1 MKDQNEQTNQ
11 EATSGIFDL
20 EEQRRINTE
29 QEEGNED
36 GIRNGIYNIPKNGN
50 ESTKNDTENAPKQI
64 VVPEVDNSIKIE
76 PIPDVQLKNSKN
88 FIQKK
93 IVTYLYP
100 KNFSSSLMNYFE
112 ENQMNKINP
121 APIIPLNNSRNFKSK
136 KEISEQIKQ
145 IKENQI
151 DKSTTENQNKSVPIG
166 KVSNNQVSNEPVLN
180 NQVSNNLVS
189 SELVSDNQI
198 SNNQAS
204 NNPVFDN
211 QVSIE
216 PVSNYQISN
225 NIVSN
230 NSVSISSDLNTNQY
244 YIQATLIDKI
254 YYDKNKII
262 AIYKELYGYNLYAYE
277 YTIGENSNSNNNW
290 FFPNRFEA
298 LTYVINYYRQKY
310 ALNQFGFDPNFGGI
324 YT

>member
-1 MKDQNEQTNQ
+1 MEDHNEQTNQ
-11 EATSGIFDL
+11 EATSEIFED

-50 ESTKNDTENAPKQI
+50 ESTKNDSENAQEQI
-64 VVPEVDNSIKIE
+64 VVPEVDNTIKNE
-76 PIPDVQLKNSKN
+76 PIPDVQLEHSKN

-93 IVTYLYP
+93 FVTYLDD
-100 KNFSSSLMNYFE
+100 KNFTSSLMNYFDE
-112 ENQMNKINP
+112 DQMNKKNLT
-121 APIIPLNNSRNFKSK
+121 PIIPLNNSRNYKSK
-136 KEISEQIKQ
+136 KEINEQIMQ
-145 IKENQI
+145 TKENQI
-151 DKSTTENQNKSVPIG
+151 DKSTTENQNKSVPIE
-166 KVSNNQVSNEPVLN
+166 KISNNQVSNEPVLN

-189 SELVSDNQI
+189 SELVSNNQVSNELVFDNQI
-198 SNNQAS
+198 S
-204 NNPVFDN
+204 
-211 QVSIE
+211 IE
-216 PVSNYQISN
+216 TASNYQISN
-225 NIVSN
+225 NEVSN
-230 NSVSISSDLNTNQY
+230 NSVSISSALNTTQY
-244 YIQATLIDKI
+244 YIQATLVDKI

-298 LTYVINYYRQKY
+298 LTYVIDYYRQKY
-310 ALNQFGFDPNFGGI
+310 ALSQFRFDPNFGGI

>member
-50 ESTKNDTENAPKQI
+50 ESTKNDTENAQEQI
-64 VVPEVDNSIKIE
+64 VIPEADNMIKIE

-93 IVTYLYP
+93 FVTYLND
-100 KNFSSSLMNYFE
+100 KNFTSSLMNYFD
-112 ENQMNKINP
+112 ENQMNKKNLT
-121 APIIPLNNSRNFKSK
+121 PIIPLNNSRNYKSK
-136 KEISEQIKQ
+136 KEINEQIMQ
-145 IKENQI
+145 TKENQI
-151 DKSTTENQNKSVPIG
+151 QKSTTENQNKSVPIE
-166 KVSNNQVSNEPVLN
+166 KISNNQVSNEPVLN

-189 SELVSDNQI
+189 SELVSNNQVSNELVFDNQI
-198 SNNQAS
+198 S
-204 NNPVFDN
+204 
-211 QVSIE
+211 IE
-216 PVSNYQISN
+216 TASNYQISN
-225 NIVSN
+225 NVVSN
-230 NSVSISSDLNTNQY
+230 NSVSISSTLNKTQY
-244 YIQATLIDKI
+244 YIEATLIDKI

-298 LTYVINYYRQKY
+298 LTYAINYYRQKY

>member
-1 MKDQNEQTNQ
+1 MEDHNEQTNQ
-11 EATSGIFDL
+11 EETSGIFDL

-64 VVPEVDNSIKIE
+64 VVPEVDNAIKIE

-93 IVTYLYP
+93 LVTYLDP
-100 KNFSSSLMNYFE
+100 KNFTSSLMNYFD
-112 ENQMNKINP
+112 ENQMNKINLT
-121 APIIPLNNSRNFKSK
+121 PIIPLNNSRNYKSK
-136 KEISEQIKQ
+136 KEINEQIMQ
-145 IKENQI
+145 TKENQI
-151 DKSTTENQNKSVPIG
+151 QKSTTENQNKSVPIE

-189 SELVSDNQI
+189 SELVSNNQTSNI
-198 SNNQAS
+198 SVSNNQ
-204 NNPVFDN
+204 
-211 QVSIE
+211 VSSE
-216 PVSNYQISN
+216 PVSNYQLSN
-225 NIVSN
+225 NVVSN
-230 NSVSISSDLNTNQY
+230 NSVSISSTLNKTQY

>member
-1 MKDQNEQTNQ
+1 MEDQNEQTNQ
-11 EATSGIFDL
+11 EATSEIFED

-50 ESTKNDTENAPKQI
+50 ESTKNDSENAQEQI
-64 VVPEVDNSIKIE
+64 VVPEVDNTIKIE
-76 PIPDVQLKNSKN
+76 PIPDVQLENSKN

-93 IVTYLYP
+93 FVTYLDD
-100 KNFSSSLMNYFE
+100 KNFTSSLMNYFD
-112 ENQMNKINP
+112 ENQMNKKNLT
-121 APIIPLNNSRNFKSK
+121 PIIPLNNSRNYKSK
-136 KEISEQIKQ
+136 KEINEQIMQ
-145 IKENQI
+145 TKENQI
-151 DKSTTENQNKSVPIG
+151 QKSTTENQNKSVPIE

-189 SELVSDNQI
+189 SELVSNNQVSNELVFDNQI
-198 SNNQAS
+198 S
-204 NNPVFDN
+204 
-211 QVSIE
+211 IE
-216 PVSNYQISN
+216 TASNYQISN
-225 NIVSN
+225 NEVSN
-230 NSVSISSDLNTNQY
+230 NSVSISSALNTTQY
-244 YIQATLIDKI
+244 YIQATFVDKI

-298 LTYVINYYRQKY
+298 FTYVINYYRQKC
-310 ALNQFGFDPNFGGI
+310 ALNQF
-324 YT
+324 

>member
-1 MKDQNEQTNQ
+1 MEDHNEQTNQ
-11 EATSGIFDL
+11 EATSEIFED

-50 ESTKNDTENAPKQI
+50 ESTKNDSENAQEQI
-64 VVPEVDNSIKIE
+64 VVPEVDNTIKNE
-76 PIPDVQLKNSKN
+76 PIPDVQLENSKN

-93 IVTYLYP
+93 FVTYLDD
-100 KNFSSSLMNYFE
+100 KNFTSSLMNYFD
-112 ENQMNKINP
+112 ENQMNKKNLT
-121 APIIPLNNSRNFKSK
+121 PIIPLNNSRNYKSK
-136 KEISEQIKQ
+136 KEINEQIMQ
-145 IKENQI
+145 TKENQI
-151 DKSTTENQNKSVPIG
+151 QKSTTENQNKSVPIE
-166 KVSNNQVSNEPVLN
+166 KISNNQVSNEPVLN

-189 SELVSDNQI
+189 SELVSNNQVSNELVFDNQI
-198 SNNQAS
+198 S
-204 NNPVFDN
+204 
-211 QVSIE
+211 IE
-216 PVSNYQISN
+216 TASNYQISN
-225 NIVSN
+225 NEVSN
-230 NSVSISSDLNTNQY
+230 NSVSISSALNTTQY
-244 YIQATLIDKI
+244 YIQATLVDKI

-298 LTYVINYYRQKY
+298 LTYAINYYRQKY
-310 ALNQFGFDPNFGGI
+310 ALNQFGFEPNFGGI

>member
-1 MKDQNEQTNQ
+1 MEDHNEQTNQ
-11 EATSGIFDL
+11 EATSEIFDL

-50 ESTKNDTENAPKQI
+50 ESTKNDSENAQEQI
-64 VVPEVDNSIKIE
+64 VVPEVDNTIKIE
-76 PIPDVQLKNSKN
+76 PIPDVQLENSKN

-93 IVTYLYP
+93 FVTYLDD
-100 KNFSSSLMNYFE
+100 KNFTSSLMNYFD
-112 ENQMNKINP
+112 ENQMNKIELT
-121 APIIPLNNSRNFKSK
+121 PIIPLNNSRNYKSK
-136 KEISEQIKQ
+136 KEINEQIMQ
-145 IKENQI
+145 TKENQI
-151 DKSTTENQNKSVPIG
+151 QKSTTENQNKSVPIE
-166 KVSNNQVSNEPVLN
+166 KISNNQVSNEPVLN

-189 SELVSDNQI
+189 SELVSNNQVSNELVFDNQI
-198 SNNQAS
+198 S
-204 NNPVFDN
+204 
-211 QVSIE
+211 IE
-216 PVSNYQISN
+216 TASNYQISN
-225 NIVSN
+225 NEVSN
-230 NSVSISSDLNTNQY
+230 NSVSISSALNTTQY
-244 YIQATLIDKI
+244 YIQATLVDKI

-298 LTYVINYYRQKY
+298 LTKVINYYRQKF

>member
-1 MKDQNEQTNQ
+1 MEDHNEQTNQ
-11 EATSGIFDL
+11 EETSGIFDL

-36 GIRNGIYNIPKNGN
+36 GIRNGIYNIQKNGN

-64 VVPEVDNSIKIE
+64 VVPEVDNAIKIE

-93 IVTYLYP
+93 IVTYLDD
-100 KNFSSSLMNYFE
+100 KNFTSSLKNYFD
-112 ENQMNKINP
+112 ENQMNKINFT
-121 APIIPLNNSRNFKSK
+121 PIIPLNNSRNYKSK
-136 KEISEQIKQ
+136 KEINEQIMQ
-145 IKENQI
+145 TKENQI
-151 DKSTTENQNKSVPIG
+151 QKSTIENQNKSVPIE
-166 KVSNNQVSNEPVLN
+166 KISNNQVSNEPVLN

-189 SELVSDNQI
+189 SELVSNNQVSNELVFDNQI
-198 SNNQAS
+198 S
-204 NNPVFDN
+204 
-211 QVSIE
+211 IE
-216 PVSNYQISN
+216 TASNYQISN
-225 NIVSN
+225 NEVSN
-230 NSVSISSDLNTNQY
+230 NSVSISSALNTTQY

-324 YT
+324 FT

>member
-1 MKDQNEQTNQ
+1 MEDHNEQTNQ
-11 EATSGIFDL
+11 EATSEIFED

-50 ESTKNDTENAPKQI
+50 ESTKNDSENAQEQI
-64 VVPEVDNSIKIE
+64 VVPEVDNTIKNE
-76 PIPDVQLKNSKN
+76 PIPDVQLENSKN

-93 IVTYLYP
+93 FVTYLDD
-100 KNFSSSLMNYFE
+100 KNFTSSLMNYFDE
-112 ENQMNKINP
+112 DQMNKKNLT
-121 APIIPLNNSRNFKSK
+121 PIIPLNNSRNYKSK
-136 KEISEQIKQ
+136 KEINEQIMQ
-145 IKENQI
+145 TKENQI
-151 DKSTTENQNKSVPIG
+151 QKSTTENQNKSVPIE
-166 KVSNNQVSNEPVLN
+166 KISNNQVSNEPVLN

-189 SELVSDNQI
+189 SELVSNNQVSNELVFDNQI
-198 SNNQAS
+198 S
-204 NNPVFDN
+204 
-211 QVSIE
+211 IE
-216 PVSNYQISN
+216 TASNYQISN
-225 NIVSN
+225 NEVSN
-230 NSVSISSDLNTNQY
+230 NSVSISSALNTTQY
-244 YIQATLIDKI
+244 YIQATLVDKI

-298 LTYVINYYRQKY
+298 LTYVIDYYIQKY
-310 ALNQFGFDPNFGGI
+310 ALTQFRFDPNFGGI